1 MKIVDNFYP
10 KSFGL
15 SNFLRTFAGMIE
27 LSTHIEYML
36 LSHDEVSVPQLGTFI
51 VRDMSSKRIDEEGI
65 FLPPYRT
72 VSFRWDEQETGEDF
86 ILSLSK
92 LHNLSRHEAHIMCM
106 EYVDELQ
113 QALTEEGSVSVGS
126 MGYMLRDT
134 EGGQISFMPLQSGI
148 ASPAYYG
155 LDAIPFAKLSNDVR
169 QHRDKK
175 QANRKTKLT
184 TIATDS
190 DTIII
195 RINRRVFNYVTAVAA
210 SIVLFFTFTSPYGNP
225 VATDSQ
231 KADTEM
237 MLTPKLV
244 PAVKPQP
251 KKVEQPVAVV
261 KTVEEVPVTE
271 PEPKQE
277 APKEEILPLKGDE
290 GSPYVIVLAS
300 AISKKNAIS
309 FAGRL
314 QEQGLKAQACE
325 FGGMVRVI
333 IPGFE
338 TQDDAYAE
346 IRRMKAE
353 SKDLSHAWPCNVK
366 DEIKPIDCKSDSAH

>member
-1 MKIVDNFYP
+1 
-10 KSFGL
+10 
-15 SNFLRTFAGMIE
+15 
-27 LSTHIEYML
+27 ML

-72 VSFRWDEQETGEDF
+72 VSFRWDEQEAGEDF

-92 LHNLSRHEAHIMCM
+92 LHNLSRHEARIMCV

-113 QALTEEGSVSVGS
+113 QALAEEGSVSVGS

-134 EGGQISFMPLQSGI
+134 QDGQISFMPLQSGI

-155 LDAIPFAKLSNDVR
+155 LDAISFAKLSNDVR

-184 TIATDS
+184 TIATDP

-225 VATDSQ
+225 VANESQ
-231 KADTEM
+231 KADTE
-237 MLTPKLV
+237 LLITPKLV
-244 PAVKPQP
+244 PVAKPQP
-251 KKVEQPVAVV
+251 KKAEQPVVAA
-261 KTVEEVPVTE
+261 KTVEEAPVAETVAE

-277 APKEEILPLKGDE
+277 APKEEILPLKGDG

-300 AISKKNAIS
+300 AISKKNALS
-309 FAGRL
+309 YAAKL
-314 QEQGLKAQACE
+314 QEQGFKAQACE

-353 SKDLSHAWPCNVK
+353 SKDLSHAWPCYVK
-366 DEIKPIDCKSDSAH
+366 DEIKPIE